1 MLGKIYNFADK
12 FVCWSYPL
20 NKIYEQEAS
29 IQYPLHPLFQMMNDP
44 KMKSKLVRS
53 GKVASVNHEIEKCY
67 LGQIH
72 HFKRV
77 ANVMKTVDLPE
88 TFWDEGIDKLANEA
102 QKFKKSIKL

>member
-1 MLGKIYNFADK
+1 MLGEIYNFADK

-29 IQYPLHPLFQMMNDP
+29 IHFTPLFQMMNDP

-77 ANVMKTVDLPE
+77 ANVMKTVDLPV